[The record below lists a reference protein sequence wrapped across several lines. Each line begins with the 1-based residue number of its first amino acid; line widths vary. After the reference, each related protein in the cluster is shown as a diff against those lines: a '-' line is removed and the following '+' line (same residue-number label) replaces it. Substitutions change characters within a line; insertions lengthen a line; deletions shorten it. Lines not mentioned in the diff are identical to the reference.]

1 MFNKFKNWW
10 NKPWTNGT
18 CIKWGLWG
26 MLMSFIVIPAEL
38 IWFNGWTPFKKK

>member
-18 CIKWGLWG
+18 YVKWTFGSMLLCCI
-26 MLMSFIVIPAEL
+26 VTAAEL
-38 IWFNGWTPFKKK
+38 AWLFDWTPFKKK